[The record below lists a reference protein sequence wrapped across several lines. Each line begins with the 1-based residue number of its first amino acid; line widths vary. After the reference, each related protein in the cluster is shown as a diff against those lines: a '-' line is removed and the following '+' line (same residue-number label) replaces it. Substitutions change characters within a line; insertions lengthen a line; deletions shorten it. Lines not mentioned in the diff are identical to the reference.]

1 LCDDNTII
9 SIPQLENKLDVV
21 AFDPNNCAKV
31 RTFNHITSV
40 HDELKL
46 LSSLDTLSY
55 IEFNVLCN
63 PNNLEEKLS
72 FSADLPWLS
81 KHTYHVIGRYN
92 CKKNIW
98 YIEYIFV
105 QILNLLLS

>member
-1 LCDDNTII
+1 
-9 SIPQLENKLDVV
+9 
-21 AFDPNNCAKV
+21 
-31 RTFNHITSV
+31 V

-46 LSSLDTLSY
+46 LSSINTLGC
-55 IEFNVLCN
+55 IEFDVLCN
-63 PNNLEEKLS
+63 LNNLEKKLP

-92 CKKNIW
+92 WNENIW

-105 QILNLLLS
+105 QI